1 MEMFSLFSESRKSLI
16 HFDNSFVA
24 EFLGKANNLF
34 HAFNIR
40 TRLLFLYVS

>member
-1 MEMFSLFSESRKSLI
+1 MEMFSLFSESRRSLI

-34 HAFNIR
+34 HALISESDFY
-40 TRLLFLYVS
+40 FSM